1 MVDDAAT
8 VPSVEDST
16 VVHSAATRTSATAP
30 APALEQ
36 TLRDAREAS
45 LASREILHALGR
57 ERDASGKI
65 LDTIIE
71 RAARLC
77 RADAAFLFMLE
88 GDVFRLSRVSG
99 TVPEEYSE
107 HLIAHPLERSRASL
121 LGRVALDRRPQQIDD
136 VLSDPDYG
144 RKDLQRL
151 AGFRTLLSAPM
162 VLGDDVV
169 GVLSMWRTKADPFSE
184 GELGLLDEFAAQ
196 AAIALQQVDL
206 MQALEA
212 RSAELAS
219 KVHQLEVLRSVGAT
233 VSSSLDPDAVLDS
246 IVSNAVQLTEAD
258 GGSILEYDEGSD
270 TFVVRAAYGSSP
282 ELVDTLRRTIIHRD
296 TTLVGRAV
304 TGRQPVQVGDL
315 ATDGR
320 DAHLEVLHAE
330 GWRSVLAIP
339 MLRGDL
345 IVGVVVIRR
354 RRPGEFPE
362 DMVELLQ
369 TFATQSSIALVN
381 ARLFSELESKSA
393 ELEVASRHKSEF
405 LASMSHELRTPLNA
419 VIGFSEVL
427 IDRTFGELNDRQDEY
442 LHDIWRS
449 GRHLLELLN
458 EILDLSKVEAG
469 RMDLQPTTIVVE
481 QALSY
486 VASLVR
492 ERAARH
498 GISVS
503 VEVDDAV
510 GTVHADELRFKQV
523 LLNLLSNAVK
533 FTPDGGAVQVLAS
546 RHDDELWVTVSDT
559 GVGIPPE
566 DRERIFESFQQGG
579 RGVAREEG
587 TGLGLTL
594 TRRIVALFGGRLWLE
609 SEVGVGSTFGFAVPL
624 EVDADE
630 VSPPERHGVER
641 RSVLLV
647 DDDRAS
653 LDLMSAY
660 LANADLDLVRA
671 TDGREAVRLAQ
682 ELRPQAVILDIRL
695 PQLDG
700 WQVLKRLQR
709 DPRTADIPL
718 IVVSVLDERSRG
730 LAHGATAYLLKPV
743 SRDDLTTALERA
755 GVGVRDLPVEH
766 G

>member
-1 MVDDAAT
+1 MVDEAEP
-8 VPSVEDST
+8 VPSLAD
-16 VVHSAATRTSATAP
+16 ATALP
-30 APALEQ
+30 VAEASVASLERS
-36 TLRDAREAS
+36 LRDAREAS

-57 ERDASGKI
+57 ERGAAGKI

-88 GDVFRLSRVSG
+88 GDLFRLSRVSG
-99 TVPEEYSE
+99 TVPAEYSE

-136 VLSDPDYG
+136 VLSDQDYG
-144 RKDLQRL
+144 RRDLQRL

-169 GVLSMWRTKADPFSE
+169 GVLSMWRTKAEPFSE
-184 GELGLLDEFAAQ
+184 GELELLDEFAAQ

-206 MQALEA
+206 MQALET

-219 KVHQLEVLRSVGAT
+219 KVHQLEALRSVGDA

-246 IVSNAVQLTEAD
+246 IVSNAVQLTDAD
-258 GGSILEYDEGSD
+258 GGSILEYDETTDG
-270 TFVVRAAYGSSP
+270 FIVRAAYGSSRH
-282 ELVDTLRRTIIHRD
+282 LLDTLRRTVIRRD
-296 TTLVGRAV
+296 ASLVGRAV
-304 TGRQPVQVGDL
+304 TERRPLQIADISAEPLDP
-315 ATDGR
+315 
-320 DAHLEVLHAE
+320 HLEVLHRE

-345 IVGVVVIRR
+345 IVGSVVIRR
-354 RRPGEFPE
+354 RRPGSFSD

-369 TFATQSSIALVN
+369 TFAAQSSIALVN
-381 ARLFSELESKSA
+381 ARLFSELETKSA

-469 RMDLQPTTIVVE
+469 RMDLEPSSVVVE
-481 QALSY
+481 DALGYAVSM
-486 VASLVR
+486 VR
-492 ERAARH
+492 ERATAH
-498 GISVS
+498 GIAVS
-503 VEVDDAV
+503 VDVAGDA
-510 GTVHADELRFKQV
+510 TVAHTDELRLKQI

-533 FTPDGGAVQVLAS
+533 FTPDGGTVQVRAS
-546 RHDDELWVTVSDT
+546 RHDDELWVTVTDT
-559 GVGIPPE
+559 GVGVPSQ

-594 TRRIVALFGGRLWLE
+594 TRRIVELFGGRLWLE
-609 SEVGVGSTFGFAVPL
+609 SEVGVGSTFGFALPRAFVA
-624 EVDADE
+624 EEGAG
-630 VSPPERHGVER
+630 SPATSAPPGAA
-641 RSVLLV
+641 VLLV
-647 DDDRAS
+647 DDDRSS

-660 LANADLDLVRA
+660 LSTSGLRLERA
-671 TDGREAVRLAQ
+671 TDGLEALRLAQ
-682 ELRPQAVILDIRL
+682 TLRPQAVVLDIRL
-695 PQLDG
+695 PHLDG
-700 WQVLKRLQR
+700 WQVLDRLRR
-709 DPRTADIPL
+709 DPRTAHIPVV
-718 IVVSVLDERSRG
+718 IVSVLDERARG
-730 LAHGATAYLLKPV
+730 LASGASEYLLKPV
-743 SRDDLTTALERA
+743 SREDLLSALEHA
-755 GVGVRDLPVEH
+755 GLGRRDVAGETT
-766 G
+766 